1 FPITEAQILGNY
13 CETLAY
19 GMYLVTCCFCAQS
32 LFWIQVGG
40 VQRLRQSGEIRW
52 FLVSVFWFIFVVNT
66 FDNVIGLVHNLG
78 AFVKYKGSGGAEKE
92 LTNTHDWINIA
103 RSFAQAA
110 NMIVGDSVLIYR
122 CFVVYNRRWPVIA
135 PSFILYLTGI
145 AMAIKLVQVVI
156 TTPAGNGAITSNS
169 KAIGPWWSAFFVII
183 VAQNVLTT
191 PLLVWRIWRVEHQNA
206 MFRGTAASFTPVQQ
220 PRLRKVIR
228 VVAES
233 GLAYTTLLLMTFVL
247 SVCNSNALYP
257 ISDVTLQAAGIT
269 FNVIIIRSTPRR

>member
-1 FPITEAQILGNY
+1 
-13 CETLAY
+13 
-19 GMYLVTCCFCAQS
+19 M
-32 LFWIQVGG
+32 
-40 VQRLRQSGEIRW
+40 
-52 FLVSVFWFIFVVNT
+52 
-66 FDNVIGLVHNLG
+66 
-78 AFVKYKGSGGAEKE
+78 
-92 LTNTHDWINIA
+92 IA
-103 RSFAQAA
+103 
-110 NMIVGDSVLIYR
+110 GDSVLIYR

-169 KAIGPWWSAFFVII
+169 KVVGPWWSAFFVII

-191 PLLVWRIWRVEHQNA
+191 RKLPSSPISSAYLRVAALLVWRIWRVEHQNA

-228 VVAES
+228 VVSES
-233 GLAYTTLLLMTFVL
+233 GLAYTTLLLVTFVL

-257 ISDVTLQAAGIT
+257 ISDVV
-269 FNVIIIRSTPRR
+269 N